1 MCRASV
7 HIRQMG
13 HRKKNKRMVKS
24 SKKRSLS
31 FWSPVNIENFYSI
44 QLNTGVLRSHSFC
57 ERLGTSI
64 THTHS
69 HTHTHTHTHTNIEML
84 AVAGS
89 SWLGT
94 RFRCLH
100 YIYER
105 NLNFL
110 FHPLF
115 SKRNLTQRS
124 SFCSVLLLQSVN

>member
-1 MCRASV
+1 MCVGLLFMFISDRWGTEKKTHK
-7 HIRQMG
+7 HI
-13 HRKKNKRMVKS
+13 VKS
-24 SKKRSLS
+24 SKECSLF
-31 FWSPVNIENFYSI
+31 FWSPVNINNTYRI
-44 QLNTGVLRSHSFC
+44 QLRSGILRNYSFC

-64 THTHS
+64 THTH
-69 HTHTHTHTHTNIEML
+69 THVAML

-124 SFCSVLLLQSVN
+124 SFCSVLSLQSVN